1 MAKVKRFGLKNAKS
15 LYDRIIEV
23 VKSLIEAAKTEL
35 KQLMG
40 SGLRYKGSVATFD
53 QLPKEGQE
61 KGDMYNVDE
70 AFEHKGKKY
79 SEGTN
84 VAWDGTDWD
93 PLGGV
98 TVDTSDFI
106 TESDIEAIEE
116 YSQQEL
122 EDALK

>member
-1 MAKVKRFGLKNAKS
+1 MAKVKRFGLKNAKE
-15 LYDRIIEV
+15 LYDKIISV
-23 VKSLIEAAKTEL
+23 VGGMISDAVEGL
-35 KQLMG
+35 KKLMG
-40 SGLRYKGSVATFD
+40 SGLRYKGSVETFE

-61 KGDMYNVDE
+61 KGDMYNVDA

-106 TESDIEAIEE
+106 TESDLENIEE
-116 YSQQEL
+116 YSQEEL
-122 EDALK
+122 ENALK